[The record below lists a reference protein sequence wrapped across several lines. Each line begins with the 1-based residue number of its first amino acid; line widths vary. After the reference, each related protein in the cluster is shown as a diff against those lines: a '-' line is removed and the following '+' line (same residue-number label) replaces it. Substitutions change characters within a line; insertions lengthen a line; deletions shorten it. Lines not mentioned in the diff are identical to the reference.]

1 MLTIQ
6 KNAIVL
12 DQRDFMATL
21 KKNGYS
27 KCTTETNLE
36 QIPIDD
42 ERTKHEWEHEE
53 SIVEEETI
61 FAQFFALEFL
71 FGVHAIGCCEN
82 IVQQHEDVTHQ
93 IERQVISATNN
104 C

>member
-1 MLTIQ
+1 MLLSWIKGTSW
-6 KNAIVL
+6 NSDCERL
-12 DQRDFMATL
+12 
-21 KKNGYS
+21 KNGYS
-27 KCTTETNLE
+27 KCSTETNLE

-53 SIVEEETI
+53 SIVEEEAI

-82 IVQQHEDVTHQ
+82 IV
-93 IERQVISATNN
+93 
-104 C
+104 